1 MESASQQAFKASMF
15 VLAVLGVALV
25 SSLLTGGRLRYIEN
39 FHLKA
44 LPLGVWAFIVQ
55 LLIFTSRGESLLGA
69 LLPGVYVLTL
79 LMLLAFLLL
88 NRRVFGVPILLVGLM
103 LNVLVIGANHGRM
116 PADPQAL
123 VATGQGSH
131 AEELV
136 RDGTAANVVL
146 MSDQTHLNFL
156 GDYIVLPFLGDVGSA
171 YSVGDLV
178 ALVGEAVLVYGMV
191 RAGKTAHAGSTEDP
205 LSAKGS

>member
-1 MESASQQAFKASMF
+1 ML

-25 SSLLTGGRLRYIEN
+25 SSVLTGGRLRHVEN

-44 LPLGVWAFIVQ
+44 LLLGVGAFVVQ

-69 LLPGVYVLTL
+69 LLPGIYVLSL
-79 LMLLAFLLL
+79 LMLLGFLLV
-88 NRRVFGVPILLVGLM
+88 NRRVFGVPILLLGLM
-103 LNVLVIGANHGRM
+103 LNVLVIGSNHGRM

-131 AEELV
+131 AEELL
-136 RDGTAANVVL
+136 RNGTAANVVL

-156 GDYIVLPFLGDVGSA
+156 GDYIVLPFLGDMGSA

-178 ALVGEAVLVYGMV
+178 ALAGEAALVYGMV
-191 RAGKTAHAGSTEDP
+191 RAGRAVHTDSTEDRP
-205 LSAKGS
+205 PATGI

>member
-1 MESASQQAFKASMF
+1 
-15 VLAVLGVALV
+15 VLCL
-25 SSLLTGGRLRYIEN
+25 SLATGGRLRYIEN

-44 LPLGVWAFIVQ
+44 LPLGVGAFVVQ

-69 LLPGVYVLTL
+69 LLPGIYVLTL
-79 LMLLAFLLL
+79 LMLLAFLLV
-88 NRRVFGVPILLVGLM
+88 NRRIFGVPVLLAGLM

-123 VATGQGSH
+123 VATGQSSH

-146 MSDQTHLNFL
+146 MSDRTHLNFL
-156 GDYIVLPFLGDVGSA
+156 GDYIVLPLLGDMGSA
-171 YSVGDLV
+171 YSTGDLLALAGEA
-178 ALVGEAVLVYGMV
+178 ALVFGMV
-191 RAGKTAHAGSTEDP
+191 RAGRKVHTGSTEDR
-205 LSAKGS
+205 LSGTGS

>member
-1 MESASQQAFKASMF
+1 MF
-15 VLAVLGVALV
+15 VLAVLGVALI
-25 SSLLTGGRLRYIEN
+25 SSLLTGGRLRNIEN

-44 LPLGVWAFIVQ
+44 LLLGVGAFVVQ
-55 LLIFTSRGESLLGA
+55 LLIFTSRRESLLGA
-69 LLPGVYVLTL
+69 LLPGIYVLSL
-79 LMLLAFLLL
+79 LMLLAFLLV
-88 NRRVFGVPILLVGLM
+88 NRKVFGVPILLVGLM

-123 VATGQGSH
+123 VATGQSSP
-131 AEELV
+131 AEQLV

-156 GDYIVLPFLGDVGSA
+156 GDYIVLPFLGDMGSA

-178 ALVGEAVLVYGMV
+178 ALVGEAALVYGMV
-191 RAGKTAHAGSTEDP
+191 RADETAHDGSTEDKLP
-205 LSAKGS
+205 RTSS

>member
-1 MESASQQAFKASMF
+1 MF

-44 LPLGVWAFIVQ
+44 LPLGVGAFVVQ

-69 LLPGVYVLTL
+69 LLPGIYVLTL
-79 LMLLAFLLL
+79 LMLLAFLLV
-88 NRRVFGVPILLVGLM
+88 NRRVFGVPILLAGLM

-131 AEELV
+131 AEELL
-136 RDGTAANVVL
+136 RNGTAANVVL
-146 MSDQTHLNFL
+146 MSDLTHLNFL

-171 YSVGDLV
+171 YSAGDLLALAGEA
-178 ALVGEAVLVYGMV
+178 ALVYRMV
-191 RAGKTAHAGSTEDP
+191 RADRTAQAGSTEDQ
-205 LSAKGS
+205 LSETGS

>member
-1 MESASQQAFKASMF
+1 MF

-39 FHLKA
+39 FHLRA
-44 LPLGVWAFIVQ
+44 LALGVGAFVVQ
-55 LLIFTSRGESLLGA
+55 LIIFTPRGESLLGA
-69 LLPGVYVLTL
+69 LLPGIYVLTL
-79 LMLLAFLLL
+79 LMLLAFLLV

-103 LNVLVIGANHGRM
+103 LNVLVIGANYGRM

-131 AEELV
+131 AEELLKN
-136 RDGTAANVVL
+136 GTAANVVL

-171 YSVGDLV
+171 YSAGDLL
-178 ALVGEAVLVYGMV
+178 ALAGEAALVYGMV
-191 RAGKTAHAGSTEDP
+191 RADRTAQAGLTEDKHP
-205 LSAKGS
+205 GTRS

>member
-1 MESASQQAFKASMF
+1 VF
-15 VLAVLGVALV
+15 VLVVLSCALCL
-25 SSLLTGGRLRYIEN
+25 SLATGGRLRYIEK

-44 LPLGVWAFIVQ
+44 LPLGVGAFVVQ

-79 LMLLAFLLL
+79 LMLLAFLLV
-88 NRRVFGVPILLVGLM
+88 NRRVFGVPVLLVGLM
-103 LNVLVIGANHGRM
+103 LNLLVIGANGGLM

-123 VATGQGSH
+123 VATGQSSH

-146 MSDQTHLNFL
+146 MSDRTHLNFL

-171 YSVGDLV
+171 YSAGDLL

-191 RAGKTAHAGSTEDP
+191 RADRTAHTGSTENQLP
-205 LSAKGS
+205 APRN

>member
-1 MESASQQAFKASMF
+1 MF
-15 VLAVLGVALV
+15 VLVVLACALCL
-25 SSLLTGGRLRYIEN
+25 SLATGGRLRYIEN

-44 LPLGVWAFIVQ
+44 LLLGVGAFVVQ
-55 LLIFTSRGESLLGA
+55 LLIFTSRGESLLGV

-88 NRRVFGVPILLVGLM
+88 NWGVFGVPILLVGLM
-103 LNVLVIGANHGRM
+103 LNVIVIGVNHGRM

-131 AEELV
+131 AEELL
-136 RDGTAANVVL
+136 RNGTAANVVL

-156 GDYIVLPFLGDVGSA
+156 GDYIILPFLGDMGSA

-178 ALVGEAVLVYGMV
+178 ALVGEAALVYGMV
-191 RAGKTAHAGSTEDP
+191 RAGRTVHTDSTEDQP
-205 LSAKGS
+205 PATGI

>member
-1 MESASQQAFKASMF
+1 MF

-39 FHLKA
+39 FDLKA
-44 LPLGVWAFIVQ
+44 LPLGVGAFVVQ
-55 LLIFTSRGESLLGA
+55 LLIFTSRGESLLGT
-69 LLPGVYVLTL
+69 LLPGIYVLSL
-79 LMLLAFLLL
+79 LMLLAFLLV
-88 NRRVFGVPILLVGLM
+88 NHRVFGVPILLAGLM

-131 AEELV
+131 AEELL
-136 RDGTAANVVL
+136 RNGTAANVVL
-146 MSDQTHLNFL
+146 MSDLTYLNFL

-171 YSVGDLV
+171 YSAGDLL
-178 ALVGEAVLVYGMV
+178 ALAGEAALVYGMV
-191 RAGKTAHAGSTEDP
+191 RADRTAQAGSTGDR
-205 LSAKGS
+205 LSGTGS

>member
-1 MESASQQAFKASMF
+1 ML

-39 FHLKA
+39 FHLNA
-44 LPLGVWAFIVQ
+44 LPLGVGAFVVQ

-69 LLPGVYVLTL
+69 LLPGIYVLSL
-79 LMLLAFLLL
+79 LMLLGFLLV
-88 NRRVFGVPILLVGLM
+88 NRRVFGVPILLLGLM
-103 LNVLVIGANHGRM
+103 LNVLVIGVNHGRM

-131 AEELV
+131 AEELL
-136 RDGTAANVVL
+136 RNGTAANVVL

-156 GDYIVLPFLGDVGSA
+156 GDHIVLPFLGDMGSA

-178 ALVGEAVLVYGMV
+178 ALAGEGALVYGMV
-191 RAGKTAHAGSTEDP
+191 RVGRTVHTDSTEDRP
-205 LSAKGS
+205 PATGI

>member
-1 MESASQQAFKASMF
+1 MF

-25 SSLLTGGRLRYIEN
+25 SSLLTGGQLRYIEN

-44 LPLGVWAFIVQ
+44 LPLGVGAFVVQ
-55 LLIFTSRGESLLGA
+55 LLIFTSRGESLLGT
-69 LLPGVYVLTL
+69 LLPGIYVLSL
-79 LMLLAFLLL
+79 LMLLAFLLV
-88 NRRVFGVPILLVGLM
+88 NRRVFGVPILLAGLM

-131 AEELV
+131 AEELL
-136 RDGTAANVVL
+136 RNGTAANVVL
-146 MSDQTHLNFL
+146 MSDLTHLNFL

-171 YSVGDLV
+171 YSAGDLL
-178 ALVGEAVLVYGMV
+178 ALAGEAALVYGMV
-191 RAGKTAHAGSTEDP
+191 RADRTAQAGSTGDR
-205 LSAKGS
+205 LSGTGS

>member
-1 MESASQQAFKASMF
+1 MF
-15 VLAVLGVALV
+15 VLVVLACALCL
-25 SSLLTGGRLRYIEN
+25 SLVTGGRLRYIEN

-44 LPLGVWAFIVQ
+44 LLLGVGAFAVQ
-55 LLIFTSRGESLLGA
+55 LLIFTSQGELLLGG
-69 LLPGVYVLTL
+69 LLPGIYVLSL

-88 NRRVFGVPILLVGLM
+88 NWRVFGVPILLVGLM
-103 LNVLVIGANHGRM
+103 LNVIIIGVNHGRM

-123 VATGQGSH
+123 VATGQSSP
-131 AEELV
+131 AEQLV

-156 GDYIVLPFLGDVGSA
+156 GDYIVLPFLGDMGSA

-178 ALVGEAVLVYGMV
+178 ALAGEAALVYGMV
-191 RAGKTAHAGSTEDP
+191 RASGTAHADSTENKP
-205 LSAKGS
+205 PGTRS

>member
-1 MESASQQAFKASMF
+1 ML

-25 SSLLTGGRLRYIEN
+25 FSLLTGGRLRYIEN
-39 FHLKA
+39 FRLKA
-44 LPLGVWAFIVQ
+44 LPLGVGAFVVQ

-79 LMLLAFLLL
+79 LMLLAFLLV
-88 NRRVFGVPILLVGLM
+88 NRKVFGVPILLVGLM

-131 AEELV
+131 AEELL
-136 RDGTAANVVL
+136 RNGTAANVVL

-156 GDYIVLPFLGDVGSA
+156 GDHIVLPFLGDMGSA

-178 ALVGEAVLVYGMV
+178 ALAGEVTLVYGMV
-191 RAGKTAHAGSTEDP
+191 RAGGMAHASSTEDKLP
-205 LSAKGS
+205 GTKS

>member
-1 MESASQQAFKASMF
+1 VF
-15 VLAVLGVALV
+15 VLVVLSCALCL
-25 SSLLTGGRLRYIEN
+25 SLATGGRLRYIEK

-44 LPLGVWAFIVQ
+44 LPLGVGAFVVQ

-79 LMLLAFLLL
+79 FMLLAFLLV
-88 NRRVFGVPILLVGLM
+88 NRRVFGVPILLIGLM

-131 AEELV
+131 AEELL
-136 RDGTAANVVL
+136 RNGTAANVVL

-156 GDYIVLPFLGDVGSA
+156 GDYIVLPFLGDMGSA
-171 YSVGDLV
+171 YSAGDLLALAGEA
-178 ALVGEAVLVYGMV
+178 ALVFGMV
-191 RAGKTAHAGSTEDP
+191 RAGRKVHTGSTEDR
-205 LSAKGS
+205 LSGTGS

>member
-1 MESASQQAFKASMF
+1 MF

-44 LPLGVWAFIVQ
+44 LLLGVGAFVVQ
-55 LLIFTSRGESLLGA
+55 LLIFTSHGESLLGA
-69 LLPGVYVLTL
+69 LLPGVYVLSL
-79 LMLLAFLLL
+79 LMLLAFLLV
-88 NRRVFGVPILLVGLM
+88 NRRVFGIPILLVGLM
-103 LNVLVIGANHGRM
+103 LNILVIGSNHGRM

-156 GDYIVLPFLGDVGSA
+156 GDYIVLPFLGDMGSA
-171 YSVGDLV
+171 YSAGDLV
-178 ALVGEAVLVYGMV
+178 ALAGEAALVYGMV
-191 RAGKTAHAGSTEDP
+191 RAGRAVHTDSTEDRP
-205 LSAKGS
+205 PATGI

>member
-1 MESASQQAFKASMF
+1 MF

-39 FHLKA
+39 FDLKA
-44 LPLGVWAFIVQ
+44 LPLGVGAFVVQ
-55 LLIFTSRGESLLGA
+55 LLIFTSRGESLLGT
-69 LLPGVYVLTL
+69 LLPGIYVLSL
-79 LMLLAFLLL
+79 LMLLAFLLV
-88 NRRVFGVPILLVGLM
+88 NRRVFGVPILLAGLM

-131 AEELV
+131 AEELL
-136 RDGTAANVVL
+136 RNGTAANVVL
-146 MSDQTHLNFL
+146 MSDLTHLNFL

-171 YSVGDLV
+171 YSAGDLL
-178 ALVGEAVLVYGMV
+178 ALAGEAALVYGMV
-191 RAGKTAHAGSTEDP
+191 RADRTAQAGSTGDR
-205 LSAKGS
+205 LSGTGS

>member
-1 MESASQQAFKASMF
+1 MF
-15 VLAVLGVALV
+15 VLVVLGVALV

-44 LPLGVWAFIVQ
+44 LLLGVGAFVVQ
-55 LLIFTSRGESLLGA
+55 LLIFTSRGELLLGA
-69 LLPGVYVLTL
+69 LLPGVYVLSL
-79 LMLLAFLLL
+79 LMLLAFLLV

-103 LNVLVIGANHGRM
+103 LNILVIGANHGRM

-156 GDYIVLPFLGDVGSA
+156 GDYIVLPFLGDMGSA
-171 YSVGDLV
+171 YSAGDLV
-178 ALVGEAVLVYGMV
+178 ALAGEAALVFGMV
-191 RAGKTAHAGSTEDP
+191 RAGRKVHAGSTEDKLP
-205 LSAKGS
+205 GTRS

>member
-1 MESASQQAFKASMF
+1 MF

-44 LPLGVWAFIVQ
+44 LALGVGAFIVQ
-55 LLIFTSRGESLLGA
+55 VLIFTSRGESLLGA
-69 LLPGVYVLTL
+69 LLPGIYALTL
-79 LMLLAFLLL
+79 LMLLAFLLV

-103 LNVLVIGANHGRM
+103 LNVLVIGANYGRM

-131 AEELV
+131 AEELLKN
-136 RDGTAANVVL
+136 GTAANL
-146 MSDQTHLNFL
+146 SLIHISEPTRL
-156 GDYIVLPFLGDVGSA
+156 GMISY
-171 YSVGDLV
+171 
-178 ALVGEAVLVYGMV
+178 AV
-191 RAGKTAHAGSTEDP
+191 
-205 LSAKGS
+205 

>member
-1 MESASQQAFKASMF
+1 ML

-44 LPLGVWAFIVQ
+44 LLLGVGAFVVQ

-69 LLPGVYVLTL
+69 LLPGIYVLSL
-79 LMLLAFLLL
+79 LMLLGFLLV

-103 LNVLVIGANHGRM
+103 LNVLVIGSNHGRM

-131 AEELV
+131 AEELL
-136 RDGTAANVVL
+136 RNGTAANVVL

-156 GDYIVLPFLGDVGSA
+156 GDHIVLPFLGDMGSA

-178 ALVGEAVLVYGMV
+178 ALAGEAALVYGMV
-191 RAGKTAHAGSTEDP
+191 RAGRAVHTDSTEDQP
-205 LSAKGS
+205 PATGI